1 MNLTD
6 RLRKIVWKQGG
17 YLLNEDVTALATED
31 RLRQILVRCNNC
43 RFTCAAQDIVWL
55 TGMIKRDNS
64 DYVRDISLLASDAA
78 YKLSPPNQDA
88 PVGRNAGEW
97 REEACGGAYDGF
109 TVSSDADP
117 GL

>member
-6 RLRKIVWKQGG
+6 RLRKIVLEQGG
-17 YLLNEDVTALATED
+17 FLLNDDVTALATED
-31 RLRQILVRCNNC
+31 RLRLILVRCGNC
-43 RFTCAAQDIVWL
+43 RFTCAAQDVVWL
-55 TGMIKRDNS
+55 TGIVKRDNS

-78 YKLSPPNQDA
+78 YKPSPPKQEP
-88 PVGRNAGEW
+88 PVEW

-109 TVSSDADP
+109 TVSSDADS